1 MSSLNVTNIKHPSSS
16 SNNIVLNS
24 DGTCSFGG
32 GSGKIVQV
40 KAYMSNHTVRLTSSG
55 YLWGSSNGS
64 SPVGNRIQYTP
75 VSTSNRLILHSSLA
89 FGKSNLNGGVKW
101 NINGSSSASFWMA
114 TTTNAYSGGS
124 ASYTGA
130 FNTADQGLSNDDE
143 YGIGQDCVTLIT
155 PSSYT
160 LPSSI
165 DFGLYYYTATSS
177 YANLNRQNSD
187 NGGRAVSSVVIYE
200 VESA

>member
-1 MSSLNVTNIKHPSSS
+1 MSTVNVTNIKHPSSS

-32 GSGKIVQV
+32 GEGKIVQV
-40 KAYMSNHTVRLTSSG
+40 KAYMTDHTVNRTSTG
-55 YLWGSSNGS
+55 YLWGSSNGT
-64 SPVGNRIQYTP
+64 SPVGSRIQYTP
-75 VSTSNRLILHSSLA
+75 VSTSNRLIFHSSLA
-89 FGKSNLNGGVKW
+89 FGKCNLNGGVKW
-101 NINGSSSASFWMA
+101 NINGSSSGSFWMA
-114 TTTNAYSGGS
+114 TTSNSYQGGS
-124 ASYTGA
+124 AAYTGA
-130 FNTADQGLSNDDE
+130 FNTADQGLSNDDD

-165 DFGLYYYTATSS
+165 DFGLYYYTNASS
-177 YANLNRQNSD
+177 FVNLNRQNSD
-187 NGGRAVSSVVIYE
+187 NGGRGVSSVVIYE